1 MAKLNKRDR
10 VVSRVV
16 NTQFPKLICL
26 RVTAVTQQYVLHT
39 MYYYTFIGMNVKAA
53 CWHGQGVTLRRP
65 LLIALI
71 GMIVG
76 GGSHCHFTK
85 MNNNEKGTF

>member
-1 MAKLNKRDR
+1 
-10 VVSRVV
+10 
-16 NTQFPKLICL
+16 
-26 RVTAVTQQYVLHT
+26 
-39 MYYYTFIGMNVKAA
+39 MNVKAA

-85 MNNNEKGTF
+85 IYIAFHAWLHKYSNRHCINFGVPA